1 MDSADRAAAA
11 ASWADI
17 VLFGRTIQEERAVC
31 GSRQQGTNAMKRQK
45 ISKRSLLCYTLFVAM
60 CVFIILLKKQMHV
73 DEYISYGSANHIG
86 NLHIDVEDCKTYTLS
101 DTPFLRYMAA
111 DRQDRFNYR
120 NVWQNQAADVHPP
133 LYYTILHTICSLFP
147 GTFSFWYAGA
157 VNIVFGV
164 MTLYVLRRLLRAF
177 CGNDAPV
184 NLLSATYI
192 VSAGV
197 MSSISFFRMYV
208 MAMFF
213 VTLISLCFVE
223 AVGKPLHARF
233 YGAIAAV
240 SVLGALTHYY
250 FIVYLVLICIVFGID
265 LLLCRK
271 YKELGLFAV
280 SMAGAGGLSIAIF
293 PPMLRHIFSGYR
305 GKESIDNL
313 LVPSL
318 ENYLPRLR
326 AFWDYISTELF
337 GGSAPFILLTAAVIA
352 LSGISFLKT
361 RKISARKK
369 PTDSRASL
377 FKWILLAVPA
387 SLYFLLVSRMAVYVA
402 DRYLFPIYAV
412 VLCLFTSMVYL
423 SFRKI
428 TNVISAADLATL
440 LLCGVVILCS
450 WKNTTWNYIYRNEG
464 ARFKE
469 LEKYRETDCIIVYD
483 HRWKTESTFLEASI
497 YNSVTF
503 FPLADPELIDT
514 FELSPDSLIVLAVG
528 DNDEIIRLVSD
539 KFPQLDQHIEAGSYA
554 YSTTYY
560 FYRGS

>member
-250 FIVYLVLICIVFGID
+250 FIVYLVLIWRGLAD
-265 LLLCRK
+265 CR
-271 YKELGLFAV
+271 
-280 SMAGAGGLSIAIF
+280 S
-293 PPMLRHIFSGYR
+293 
-305 GKESIDNL
+305 
-313 LVPSL
+313 PSS
-318 ENYLPRLR
+318 RR
-326 AFWDYISTELF
+326 C
-337 GGSAPFILLTAAVIA
+337 
-352 LSGISFLKT
+352 SGISFQD
-361 RKISARKK
+361 IGA
-369 PTDSRASL
+369 
-377 FKWILLAVPA
+377 
-387 SLYFLLVSRMAVYVA
+387 
-402 DRYLFPIYAV
+402 
-412 VLCLFTSMVYL
+412 
-423 SFRKI
+423 
-428 TNVISAADLATL
+428 
-440 LLCGVVILCS
+440 
-450 WKNTTWNYIYRNEG
+450 KN
-464 ARFKE
+464 
-469 LEKYRETDCIIVYD
+469 
-483 HRWKTESTFLEASI
+483 
-497 YNSVTF
+497 
-503 FPLADPELIDT
+503 P
-514 FELSPDSLIVLAVG
+514 
-528 DNDEIIRLVSD
+528 
-539 KFPQLDQHIEAGSYA
+539 
-554 YSTTYY
+554 
-560 FYRGS
+560 

>member
-1 MDSADRAAAA
+1 M
-11 ASWADI
+11 
-17 VLFGRTIQEERAVC
+17 
-31 GSRQQGTNAMKRQK
+31 
-45 ISKRSLLCYTLFVAM
+45 
-60 CVFIILLKKQMHV
+60 
-73 DEYISYGSANHIG
+73 
-86 NLHIDVEDCKTYTLS
+86 
-101 DTPFLRYMAA
+101 
-111 DRQDRFNYR
+111 
-120 NVWQNQAADVHPP
+120 
-133 LYYTILHTICSLFP
+133 
-147 GTFSFWYAGA
+147 
-157 VNIVFGV
+157 
-164 MTLYVLRRLLRAF
+164 
-177 CGNDAPV
+177 
-184 NLLSATYI
+184 
-192 VSAGV
+192 
-197 MSSISFFRMYV
+197 
-208 MAMFF
+208 
-213 VTLISLCFVE
+213 
-223 AVGKPLHARF
+223 
-233 YGAIAAV
+233 
-240 SVLGALTHYY
+240 
-250 FIVYLVLICIVFGID
+250 
-265 LLLCRK
+265 
-271 YKELGLFAV
+271 
-280 SMAGAGGLSIAIF
+280 
-293 PPMLRHIFSGYR
+293 
-305 GKESIDNL
+305 
-313 LVPSL
+313 
-318 ENYLPRLR
+318 
-326 AFWDYISTELF
+326 
-337 GGSAPFILLTAAVIA
+337 IA

-369 PTDSRASL
+369 PADSRASL

-412 VLCLFTSMVYL
+412 ALCLFTSMVYL

-560 FYRGS
+560 FYRGD